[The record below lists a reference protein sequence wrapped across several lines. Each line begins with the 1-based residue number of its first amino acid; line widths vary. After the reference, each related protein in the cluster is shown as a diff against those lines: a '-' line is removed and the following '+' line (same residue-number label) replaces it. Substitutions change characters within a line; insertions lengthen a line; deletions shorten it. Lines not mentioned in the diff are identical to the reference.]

1 MPTPERARW
10 AVDRLEVSAG
20 DHVLEVGCGHGHAAA
35 LVCELVGEAGSLT
48 AIDRSPLMT
57 DMAKAQLGP
66 WLDKGAVV
74 LTCGLVEECGL
85 PDAHFDVAFG
95 FSVAPMWRSPS
106 VTAALWRALKP
117 GGTLH
122 LFDQPPG
129 WQHAAD
135 VDAYASPILAALQGY
150 GFQTAPPASAQ
161 LSKGW
166 AVHLKATRPADQ
178 QDSAIS
184 A

>member
-10 AVDRLEVSAG
+10 AVEQLHVESG

-35 LVCELVGEAGSLT
+35 LVCELVGDDGSLT

-57 DMAKAQLGP
+57 DMAKAQLRP
-66 WLDKGAVV
+66 WLDNGAVV

-85 PDAHFDVAFG
+85 QDDFYDLIFG
-95 FSVAPMWRSPS
+95 FSVAPMWRSPT

-117 GGTLH
+117 GGTVH

-135 VDAYASPILAALQGY
+135 VDAYAGPILAALQGY
-150 GFQTAPPASAQ
+150 GFEVASPVAEQ

-166 AVHLKATRPADQ
+166 AVHLRATRPMTTDTRA
-178 QDSAIS
+178 SA
-184 A
+184 